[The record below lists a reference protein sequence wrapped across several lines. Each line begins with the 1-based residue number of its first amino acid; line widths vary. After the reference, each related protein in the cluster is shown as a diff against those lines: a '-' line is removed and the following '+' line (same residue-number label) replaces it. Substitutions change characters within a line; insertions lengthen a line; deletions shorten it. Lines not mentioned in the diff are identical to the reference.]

1 VKGDLL
7 MIKFKV
13 RAVVG
18 ALLLSAAAASSQNIV
33 VGGSPGPYIDL
44 FKEAIAP
51 SLEAKG
57 YSLEYKEFSDY
68 VQPNLALNNKAIDV
82 NIFQHSVYLA
92 KFSADKGLNL
102 SPLIT
107 VPTAALGIYSKKYKS
122 IAEIKDGS
130 SITIP
135 NDATNLARALRY
147 LQTVGLLKI
156 KPDID
161 AAKAS
166 EKDIAENPKKL
177 KIRPVEAAQIP
188 RTVDGV
194 DIAVAN
200 GNYAISAG
208 IYSTAIDREILSEDY
223 INVIAVRTADLN
235 SQFVKDIKEI
245 VQSDAFIKIVN
256 NPNKIYKD
264 FQKPQWLLEKSNN
277 K

>member
-1 VKGDLL
+1 
-7 MIKFKV
+7 MIKIKLSV
-13 RAVVG
+13 LAVLFLVFTQTIF
-18 ALLLSAAAASSQNIV
+18 AQSSTQKIV

-51 SLEAKG
+51 TLETKG

-68 VQPNLALNNKAIDV
+68 VQPNLALNNKELDV

-92 KFSADKGLNL
+92 KFSADRKLDL
-102 SPLIT
+102 QPLIS

-122 IAEIKDGS
+122 IADIKDGS

-147 LQTVGLLKI
+147 LQAVGLLTI

-177 KIRPVEAAQIP
+177 KIKPVEAAQIP
-188 RTVDGV
+188 RTIDGV
-194 DIAVAN
+194 DVAVAN

-208 IYSTAIDREILSEDY
+208 IYSTAIDREVLSEDY
-223 INVIAVRTADLN
+223 INVIAVRTADLDK
-235 SQFVKDIKEI
+235 QFVKDIKEI
-245 VQSDAFIKIVN
+245 VEWDAFIKVVN
-256 NPNKIYKD
+256 DPSKIYKD
-264 FQKPQWLLEKSNN
+264 FQKPQWLLEKIN

>member
-1 VKGDLL
+1 
-7 MIKFKV
+7 MIKKLSV
-13 RAVVG
+13 LV
-18 ALLLSAAAASSQNIV
+18 ALFLVLTQVAFAQKIV

-51 SLEAKG
+51 TLEAKG
-57 YSLEYKEFSDY
+57 YTFEYKEFSDY

-92 KFSADKGLNL
+92 KFSADKGLSL

-107 VPTAALGIYSKKYKS
+107 VPTAALGIYSKKYKTLS
-122 IAEIKDGS
+122 EIKDGS
-130 SITIP
+130 SITVP

-156 KPDID
+156 KPEID

-177 KIRPVEAAQIP
+177 KIKPVEAAQIP

-194 DIAVAN
+194 DVAVAN

-208 IYSTAIDREILSEDY
+208 IYSTAIDREVLSEDY
-223 INVIAVRTADLN
+223 INVIAVRTADLDA
-235 SQFVKDIKEI
+235 QFVKDIKAVVE
-245 VQSDAFIKIVN
+245 SDAFIKVVN
-256 NPNKIYKD
+256 DPKKIYKD
-264 FQKPQWLLEKSNN
+264 FQKPQWLLDKT

>member
-1 VKGDLL
+1 

-13 RAVVG
+13 YALIG
-18 ALLLSAAAASSQNIV
+18 ALLLLVTSVSAQKIV

-51 SLEAKG
+51 ALEAKG
-57 YSLEYKEFSDY
+57 YSFEYKEFSDY

-92 KFSADKGLNL
+92 KFSADKGLSL
-102 SPLIT
+102 SPLIS
-107 VPTAALGIYSKKYKS
+107 VPTAALGIYSKKYKTLS
-122 IAEIKDGS
+122 EIKDGS

-147 LQTVGLLKI
+147 LQTAGLLKI
-156 KPDID
+156 KPEID

-166 EKDIAENPKKL
+166 EKDIAQNPKKL
-177 KIRPVEAAQIP
+177 KIKPIEAAGIP
-188 RTVDGV
+188 RTVDSV
-194 DIAVAN
+194 DVAVAN

-223 INVIAVRTADLN
+223 INVIAVRTADLD
-235 SQFVKDIKEI
+235 SKFAKDIKET
-245 VQSDAFIKIVN
+245 VQSDAFIKVVN
-256 NPNKIYKD
+256 DPNKAYKD
-264 FQKPQWLLEKSNN
+264 FQKPQWLLEKI
-277 K
+277 KK

>member
-1 VKGDLL
+1 MRQKLSVL
-7 MIKFKV
+7 
-13 RAVVG
+13 VVIFL
-18 ALLLSAAAASSQNIV
+18 ALTQVVFAQKIV

-57 YSLEYKEFSDY
+57 YSFEYKEFSDY

-92 KFSADKGLNL
+92 KFSADKGLSL
-102 SPLIT
+102 SPLIS
-107 VPTAALGIYSKKYKS
+107 VPTAALGIYSKKYKTL
-122 IAEIKDGS
+122 AEIKDGS

-147 LQTVGLLKI
+147 LQTAGLLKI

-166 EKDIAENPKKL
+166 EKDIAQNPKKL
-177 KIRPVEAAQIP
+177 KIKPVEAAGIP

-223 INVIAVRTADLN
+223 INVIAVRTADLD
-235 SQFVKDIKEI
+235 SEFAKEIKET
-245 VQSDAFIKIVN
+245 VQSDAFIKVIN
-256 NPNKIYKD
+256 DPNKIYKD
-264 FQKPQWLLEKSNN
+264 FQKPQWLLEKI
-277 K
+277 KK